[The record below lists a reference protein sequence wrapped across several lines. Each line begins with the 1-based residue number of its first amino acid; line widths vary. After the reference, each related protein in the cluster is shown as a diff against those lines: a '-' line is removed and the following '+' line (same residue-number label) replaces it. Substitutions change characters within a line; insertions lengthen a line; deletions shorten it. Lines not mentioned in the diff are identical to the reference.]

1 MSISHRSNRLKL
13 VGSPSVE
20 QLQNGRYRLSFN
32 CVPLNPRNDWF
43 FANKDR
49 IFAAYGSAQNAA
61 FTIDGLSARTGELYD
76 DMALVNVSLSGGES
90 PVLSLVYETLSSS
103 FVQTKDDT
111 IDHELNGL
119 RRVTRE
125 SIAQAG
131 TDFQK
136 TVGTTSITSQ
146 IDTESA
152 VTCILS
158 SYRVDDTDSYRKVTE
173 TYIQAGTVSRTE
185 DFVGSQDSLVLETIG
200 ADPSTP
206 AGFSLA
212 SKQESNFE
220 GYQTNR
226 FTFLKNDVKLSES
239 EDKVGSELAISQQ
252 WFNPATDKTLSG
264 YSLASKNTSDFEGI
278 KTVEFRFLKDNVLL
292 SESEDKVGS
301 QLAIVKEV
309 FNGTRSAPS
318 GYSLANE
325 QESNVDGIPT
335 RRFTFLKNNVLLSE
349 SEDKVGS
356 QLAIVKE
363 VFNGTRSAPSGYTL
377 ANEQKSD
384 VDGIPTRRFTFLKN
398 SVLSLQQ
405 DFNNGIKRVSAQA
418 FNLTSSQVISA
429 LSEITSNHLLVSE
442 SESDFQGIP
451 TRTFVYELNLSDA
464 IDYELNGLKRVT
476 RTELSTN
483 DFSEQSIGA
492 AHPSL
497 SGLFIASQNI
507 DNGGVV
513 KRRVTVS
520 IQAGTISKTENNGPA
535 GLPNTFIR
543 TVVSSGTEPTSLGIT
558 LSEQQRNVNGYKEF
572 TYRFLEGVTEG
583 SSPDM
588 NSLVEYETVLDV
600 RKPGIIA
607 ASKTGSTNAETALLS
622 VTPPSIG
629 KVKALV
635 KVELTTS
642 NHVEIPTALN
652 LDGVSAAAET
662 TVTKTTPIGIDQ
674 GSNLSVRVFNTR
686 KNTSRQS
693 FPNHYKSGADVTA
706 TFTSASQVIKDGDNI
721 IGETS
726 DESTV
731 TVITLTGSSTAP
743 STKGLYSQEIDP
755 VFIDASGKQH
765 YRRTSFILI

>member
-49 IFAAYGSAQNAA
+49 IFAAYGSAQDAA
-61 FTIDGLSARTGELYD
+61 FTIDGLSARTGELYSN
-76 DMALVNVSLSGGES
+76 MALVDVSLSGGES

-152 VTCILS
+152 VTCILA

-173 TYIQAGTVSRTE
+173 TY
-185 DFVGSQDSLVLETIG
+185 
-200 ADPSTP
+200 
-206 AGFSLA
+206 
-212 SKQESNFE
+212 
-220 GYQTNR
+220 
-226 FTFLKNDVKLSES
+226 
-239 EDKVGSELAISQQ
+239 
-252 WFNPATDKTLSG
+252 
-264 YSLASKNTSDFEGI
+264 
-278 KTVEFRFLKDNVLL
+278 
-292 SESEDKVGS
+292 
-301 QLAIVKEV
+301 
-309 FNGTRSAPS
+309 
-318 GYSLANE
+318 
-325 QESNVDGIPT
+325 
-335 RRFTFLKNNVLLSE
+335 
-349 SEDKVGS
+349 
-356 QLAIVKE
+356 
-363 VFNGTRSAPSGYTL
+363 
-377 ANEQKSD
+377 
-384 VDGIPTRRFTFLKN
+384 
-398 SVLSLQQ
+398 
-405 DFNNGIKRVSAQA
+405 
-418 FNLTSSQVISA
+418 
-429 LSEITSNHLLVSE
+429 
-442 SESDFQGIP
+442 
-451 TRTFVYELNLSDA
+451 
-464 IDYELNGLKRVT
+464 
-476 RTELSTN
+476 
-483 DFSEQSIGA
+483 
-492 AHPSL
+492 
-497 SGLFIASQNI
+497 
-507 DNGGVV
+507 
-513 KRRVTVS
+513 

-543 TVVSSGTEPTSLGIT
+543 TVVSSGIEPTSLGIT

-600 RKPGIIA
+600 RKPGIIS
-607 ASKTGSTNAETALLS
+607 ASKTGSANAETALLS

-674 GSNLSVRVFNTR
+674 GSNLSVKVFNTR

-706 TFTSASQVIKDGDNI
+706 TFTSASQIIKDGDNI

-731 TVITLTGSSTAP
+731 TVITLTGTSTAP

>member
-1 MSISHRSNRLKL
+1 MPISHRTNRLK
-13 VGSPSVE
+13 VIGNPSVE
-20 QLQNGRYRLSFN
+20 QLQNGRYRMTFN
-32 CVPLNPRNDWF
+32 MIPLNPRNDWF
-43 FANKDR
+43 NANKAR
-49 IFAAYGSAQNAA
+49 IFADFGTLESAEMSV
-61 FTIDGLSARTGELYD
+61 DGIPPRTGEAYD
-76 DMALVNVSLSGGES
+76 NMRLIAVESGNRSRVEGGDYI
-90 PVLSLVYETLSSS
+90 VQFVYETLSSS

-152 VTCILS
+152 VTCILA
-158 SYRVDDTDSYRKVTE
+158 SYQVDDTDSYRKVTE

-212 SKQESNFE
+212 SKQESNFQ

-318 GYSLANE
+318 GYTLANE
-325 QESNVDGIPT
+325 QE
-335 RRFTFLKNNVLLSE
+335 
-349 SEDKVGS
+349 
-356 QLAIVKE
+356 
-363 VFNGTRSAPSGYTL
+363 
-377 ANEQKSD
+377 SD

-418 FNLTSSQVISA
+418 FNLTSSQVIAA

-483 DFSEQSIGA
+483 NFSEQNIGA
-492 AHPSL
+492 AHPTL

-507 DNGGVV
+507 DNGGDI
-513 KRRVTVS
+513 KRRVTVA

-543 TVVSSGTEPTSLGIT
+543 TVVSSGIEPTSSGIT
-558 LSEQQRNVNGYKEF
+558 LSEQRRNVNGYKEF

-600 RKPGIIA
+600 RKPGIIS
-607 ASKTGSTNAETALLS
+607 ASKTGSANAETALLT

-674 GSNLSVRVFNTR
+674 GSNLSVKVFNTR

-693 FPNHYKSGADVTA
+693 FPNHYKSGAGVTA
-706 TFTSASQVIKDGDNI
+706 TFTSASQIIKDGDNI